1 LTAIQPAR
9 FPAILDGSELD
20 RDLAK
25 RERRRVRMS
34 TETRRLTGVGR
45 GIILPTHLRL
55 RCCSGEKEVDAGRER
70 SQTDAARRGGERAR
84 HRFASPLI
92 GGARGAVEG
101 ALEGGA
107 PLGEKR
113 VVVAAGGRGREE
125 EAGGADLRRRQ
136 RWERRLC
143 EVGFQQVGFYPRWD

>member
-1 LTAIQPAR
+1 LTAIHPSR
-9 FPAILDGSELD
+9 FPAIPDRSELD

-45 GIILPTHLRL
+45 GIILPARLRL

-70 SQTDAARRGGERAR
+70 SQTDAARRGVKRAR
-84 HRFASPLI
+84 HRFASPLT

-107 PLGEKR
+107 PPGEKR

-136 RWERRLC
+136 RWERILC
-143 EVGFQQVGFYPRWD
+143 EKEREWAAGGS